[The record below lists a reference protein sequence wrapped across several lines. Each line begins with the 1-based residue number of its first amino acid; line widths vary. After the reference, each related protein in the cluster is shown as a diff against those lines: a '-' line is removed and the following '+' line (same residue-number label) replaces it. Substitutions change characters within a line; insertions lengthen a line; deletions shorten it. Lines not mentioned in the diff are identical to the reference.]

1 MSLGNNLYK
10 ARRKKGLSQE
20 TVANALGI
28 SRQTVSKWET
38 DETLPNVFQAK
49 EMARLYE
56 LSLDD
61 LMEYDAD
68 VQEIEKVIQNTSA
81 ETQKKIDWTKMWSK
95 QYPVLGTY
103 TDVVDVP
110 CLDAHVDDVRH
121 DQRYGQL
128 KACLSDDEQDAED
141 KFLLKWSKVCE
152 NAFQVLQDNPPFRVK
167 FLFL

>member
-20 TVANALGI
+20 TVADTLGI

-68 VQEIEKVIQNTSA
+68 VQEIEKVIQNTSE
-81 ETQKKIDWTKMWSK
+81 ETQKKIDWTKMLSK

-103 TDVVDVP
+103 TDVVDVERYADGLQELLDDLKKRYDYNQ
-110 CLDAHVDDVRH
+110 LDAMLV
-121 DQRYGQL
+121 L
-128 KACLSDDEQDAED
+128 KDMEPE
-141 KFLLKWSKVCE
+141 
-152 NAFQVLQDNPPFRVK
+152 
-167 FLFL
+167 

>member
-1 MSLGNNLYK
+1 MSLGNNLYN

-20 TVANALGI
+20 IVADALGI

-68 VQEIEKVIQNTSA
+68 VQEIEKVIQNTSE
-81 ETQKKIDWTKMWSK
+81 ETQKKIDWAKMWSK

-103 TDVVDVP
+103 ADVVDVKRYADGLQELLDDLKKRYD
-110 CLDAHVDDVRH
+110 CNQLDAMLV
-121 DQRYGQL
+121 L
-128 KACLSDDEQDAED
+128 KDILGKTWNQN
-141 KFLLKWSKVCE
+141 K
-152 NAFQVLQDNPPFRVK
+152 
-167 FLFL
+167 

>member
-1 MSLGNNLYK
+1 MSLGNNLYN

-20 TVANALGI
+20 TVAEILGL

-68 VQEIEKVIQNTSA
+68 VQEIEKVSRIPV
-81 ETQKKIDWTKMWSK
+81 KKRKKRSIGPKCGLNSI
-95 QYPVLGTY
+95 
-103 TDVVDVP
+103 
-110 CLDAHVDDVRH
+110 R
-121 DQRYGQL
+121 
-128 KACLSDDEQDAED
+128 
-141 KFLLKWSKVCE
+141 F
-152 NAFQVLQDNPPFRVK
+152 
-167 FLFL
+167 

>member
-1 MSLGNNLYK
+1 MSLGNNLYN

-20 TVANALGI
+20 TVADTLGI

-68 VQEIEKVIQNTSA
+68 VQEIEKVIQNTSE
-81 ETQKKIDWTKMWSK
+81 ETQKKIDWTNMWSK

-103 TDVVDVP
+103 ADVVDIERYSDGLQELLDDLKRRYDYNQ
-110 CLDAHVDDVRH
+110 LDAMLV
-121 DQRYGQL
+121 L
-128 KACLSDDEQDAED
+128 KDILGKTWNQN
-141 KFLLKWSKVCE
+141 K
-152 NAFQVLQDNPPFRVK
+152 
-167 FLFL
+167 

>member
-20 TVANALGI
+20 TVADTLGI

-68 VQEIEKVIQNTSA
+68 VQEIEKVIRNTSE

-95 QYPVLGTY
+95 QYSVLGTY
-103 TDVVDVP
+103 TDIVDVKRYADGLQELLDDLKKRYDYNQ
-110 CLDAHVDDVRH
+110 LDAMLV
-121 DQRYGQL
+121 L
-128 KACLSDDEQDAED
+128 KDILGKTWNQN
-141 KFLLKWSKVCE
+141 K
-152 NAFQVLQDNPPFRVK
+152 
-167 FLFL
+167 

>member
-10 ARRKKGLSQE
+10 ARSKKGLSQE
-20 TVANALGI
+20 TVADTLGI

-68 VQEIEKVIQNTSA
+68 VQEIEKVIQNTSE
-81 ETQKKIDWTKMWSK
+81 ETQKKIDWTKM
-95 QYPVLGTY
+95 
-103 TDVVDVP
+103 
-110 CLDAHVDDVRH
+110 
-121 DQRYGQL
+121 
-128 KACLSDDEQDAED
+128 
-141 KFLLKWSKVCE
+141 
-152 NAFQVLQDNPPFRVK
+152 
-167 FLFL
+167 

>member
-20 TVANALGI
+20 TVADTLGI

-68 VQEIEKVIQNTSA
+68 VQEIEKVIQNTSE

-95 QYPVLGTY
+95 QYPVLVTY
-103 TDVVDVP
+103 TDVVDVKRYADGLQGLLDDLKKRYDYNL
-110 CLDAHVDDVRH
+110 LDAMLV
-121 DQRYGQL
+121 L
-128 KACLSDDEQDAED
+128 KDILGKTWNQN
-141 KFLLKWSKVCE
+141 K
-152 NAFQVLQDNPPFRVK
+152 
-167 FLFL
+167 

>member
-20 TVANALGI
+20 AVADTLGI

-68 VQEIEKVIQNTSA
+68 VQEIEKVIQNTSE
-81 ETQKKIDWTKMWSK
+81 ETQKKSWWSK
-95 QYPVLGTY
+95 I
-103 TDVVDVP
+103 
-110 CLDAHVDDVRH
+110 
-121 DQRYGQL
+121 
-128 KACLSDDEQDAED
+128 
-141 KFLLKWSKVCE
+141 F
-152 NAFQVLQDNPPFRVK
+152 N
-167 FLFL
+167 

>member
-20 TVANALGI
+20 TVADTLGI

-68 VQEIEKVIQNTSA
+68 VQEIEKVIRNTSE
-81 ETQKKIDWTKMWSK
+81 ETQKKDRLD
-95 QYPVLGTY
+95 QN
-103 TDVVDVP
+103 VV
-110 CLDAHVDDVRH
+110 
-121 DQRYGQL
+121 
-128 KACLSDDEQDAED
+128 
-141 KFLLKWSKVCE
+141 
-152 NAFQVLQDNPPFRVK
+152 
-167 FLFL
+167 

>member
-1 MSLGNNLYK
+1 MSLGNNLYN

-20 TVANALGI
+20 TVADTLGI

-68 VQEIEKVIQNTSA
+68 VQEIEKVIQNTSE

-95 QYPVLGTY
+95 QYPVLCRCSGY
-103 TDVVDVP
+103 R
-110 CLDAHVDDVRH
+110 AI
-121 DQRYGQL
+121 
-128 KACLSDDEQDAED
+128 
-141 KFLLKWSKVCE
+141 F
-152 NAFQVLQDNPPFRVK
+152 
-167 FLFL
+167 

>member
-1 MSLGNNLYK
+1 MSLGNNLYN

-20 TVANALGI
+20 TVADTLGI

-56 LSLDD
+56 LNLDD

-68 VQEIEKVIQNTSA
+68 VQEIEKVIQNTSE
-81 ETQKKIDWTKMWSK
+81 ETQKKIDWTNMWSK

-103 TDVVDVP
+103 ADVVDVERYADGLQELLDDLKKRYDYNQ
-110 CLDAHVDDVRH
+110 LDAMLV
-121 DQRYGQL
+121 L
-128 KACLSDDEQDAED
+128 KDILGKTWNQN
-141 KFLLKWSKVCE
+141 K
-152 NAFQVLQDNPPFRVK
+152 
-167 FLFL
+167 

>member
-1 MSLGNNLYK
+1 MSLGNNLYN

-20 TVANALGI
+20 TVADTLGI

-68 VQEIEKVIQNTSA
+68 VQEIEKVIQNTSE
-81 ETQKKIDWTKMWSK
+81 ETQKKDRLD
-95 QYPVLGTY
+95 QN
-103 TDVVDVP
+103 VV
-110 CLDAHVDDVRH
+110 
-121 DQRYGQL
+121 
-128 KACLSDDEQDAED
+128 
-141 KFLLKWSKVCE
+141 
-152 NAFQVLQDNPPFRVK
+152 
-167 FLFL
+167 

>member
-20 TVANALGI
+20 TVAEILGV

-56 LSLDD
+56 MSLDD
-61 LMEYDAD
+61 LMEYDLK
-68 VQEIEKVIQNTSA
+68 VQEIEKVIQNTSE

-95 QYPVLGTY
+95 QYPVLETY
-103 TDVVDVP
+103 TDIVDVERYASGLQELLEDLKKKYNYNQ
-110 CLDAHVDDVRH
+110 LDAMLV
-121 DQRYGQL
+121 L
-128 KACLSDDEQDAED
+128 KDILGKTWDR
-141 KFLLKWSKVCE
+141 KI
-152 NAFQVLQDNPPFRVK
+152 
-167 FLFL
+167 

>member
-1 MSLGNNLYK
+1 MSLGNNLYN

-20 TVANALGI
+20 TVADTLGI

-68 VQEIEKVIQNTSA
+68 VQEIEKVIQNTSE
-81 ETQKKIDWTKMWSK
+81 ETQKKIDWTNMWSK

-103 TDVVDVP
+103 ADVVDIERYADGLQELLDDLKKRYDYNQ
-110 CLDAHVDDVRH
+110 LDAMLV
-121 DQRYGQL
+121 L
-128 KACLSDDEQDAED
+128 KDILGKTWNQN
-141 KFLLKWSKVCE
+141 K
-152 NAFQVLQDNPPFRVK
+152 
-167 FLFL
+167 

>member
-1 MSLGNNLYK
+1 MSLGNNLYN

-20 TVANALGI
+20 TVADTLGI

-68 VQEIEKVIQNTSA
+68 VQEIEKVIQNTSE
-81 ETQKKIDWTKMWSK
+81 ETQKKIDWTNMWSK
-95 QYPVLGTY
+95 QYLVLGTY
-103 TDVVDVP
+103 ADVVDVERYADGLQELLDDLKKRYDYNQ
-110 CLDAHVDDVRH
+110 LDAMLV
-121 DQRYGQL
+121 L
-128 KACLSDDEQDAED
+128 KDILGKTWNQN
-141 KFLLKWSKVCE
+141 K
-152 NAFQVLQDNPPFRVK
+152 
-167 FLFL
+167 

>member
-20 TVANALGI
+20 TVADTLGI

-68 VQEIEKVIQNTSA
+68 VQEIEKVIQNTSE
-81 ETQKKIDWTKMWSK
+81 ETQKKDRLD
-95 QYPVLGTY
+95 QN
-103 TDVVDVP
+103 VV
-110 CLDAHVDDVRH
+110 
-121 DQRYGQL
+121 
-128 KACLSDDEQDAED
+128 
-141 KFLLKWSKVCE
+141 
-152 NAFQVLQDNPPFRVK
+152 
-167 FLFL
+167 

>member
-1 MSLGNNLYK
+1 MSLGNNLYN

-20 TVANALGI
+20 TVADTLGI

-68 VQEIEKVIQNTSA
+68 VQEIEKVIQNTSE
-81 ETQKKIDWTKMWSK
+81 ETQKKIDWTNMWSK

-103 TDVVDVP
+103 ADVVDVERYADGLQELLDDLKKRYDYNQ
-110 CLDAHVDDVRH
+110 LDAMLV
-121 DQRYGQL
+121 L
-128 KACLSDDEQDAED
+128 KDILGKTWNQN
-141 KFLLKWSKVCE
+141 K
-152 NAFQVLQDNPPFRVK
+152 
-167 FLFL
+167 

>member
-20 TVANALGI
+20 TVADTLGI

-68 VQEIEKVIQNTSA
+68 VQEIEKVIQNTSE
-81 ETQKKIDWTKMWSK
+81 ETQKDRLD
-95 QYPVLGTY
+95 QN
-103 TDVVDVP
+103 VV
-110 CLDAHVDDVRH
+110 
-121 DQRYGQL
+121 
-128 KACLSDDEQDAED
+128 
-141 KFLLKWSKVCE
+141 
-152 NAFQVLQDNPPFRVK
+152 
-167 FLFL
+167 

>member
-1 MSLGNNLYK
+1 MSLGNNLYN

-20 TVANALGI
+20 TVAEILGL

-68 VQEIEKVIQNTSA
+68 VQEIEKVIQNTIE
-81 ETQKKIDWTKMWSK
+81 ETQKKIDWTKM
-95 QYPVLGTY
+95 
-103 TDVVDVP
+103 
-110 CLDAHVDDVRH
+110 
-121 DQRYGQL
+121 
-128 KACLSDDEQDAED
+128 
-141 KFLLKWSKVCE
+141 
-152 NAFQVLQDNPPFRVK
+152 
-167 FLFL
+167 

>member
-20 TVANALGI
+20 TVADTLGI

-68 VQEIEKVIQNTSA
+68 VQEIEKVIQNTSE

-103 TDVVDVP
+103 TDVVDVKRYADGLQELLDDLKKRYDYNL
-110 CLDAHVDDVRH
+110 LDAMLV
-121 DQRYGQL
+121 L
-128 KACLSDDEQDAED
+128 KDILGKTWNQN
-141 KFLLKWSKVCE
+141 K
-152 NAFQVLQDNPPFRVK
+152 
-167 FLFL
+167 

>member
-20 TVANALGI
+20 TVADTLGI

-68 VQEIEKVIQNTSA
+68 V
-81 ETQKKIDWTKMWSK
+81 
-95 QYPVLGTY
+95 
-103 TDVVDVP
+103 VDVERYADGLQELLDDLKKRYDYNQ
-110 CLDAHVDDVRH
+110 LDAMLV
-121 DQRYGQL
+121 L
-128 KACLSDDEQDAED
+128 KDILGKTWNQN
-141 KFLLKWSKVCE
+141 K
-152 NAFQVLQDNPPFRVK
+152 
-167 FLFL
+167 